1 MTRKERA
8 KDYAEHNID
17 KYTNDFANLYNAY
30 LKGAKEET
38 KELEQENAELKCEC
52 RRCVHTDCPCV
63 LSDFGKTRNGIC
75 DHFKDVFDENVELKE
90 ELNYSKTHCLF
101 HSNCP
106 TQKEL
111 EGFRLK
117 VEALEDK
124 IPWKDIRD
132 KSEVI
137 EKLIKAK
144 ELLREYIRINLLP
157 PIERKFD
164 DEVKLFKQAEQ
175 FLIEVK

>member
-1 MTRKERA
+1 MTREERA

-38 KELEQENAELKCEC
+38 KELEQENAKL
-52 RRCVHTDCPCV
+52 
-63 LSDFGKTRNGIC
+63 
-75 DHFKDVFDENVELKE
+75 E
-90 ELNYSKTHCLF
+90 EDLARYK
-101 HSNCP
+101 
-106 TQKEL
+106 
-111 EGFRLK
+111 LK
-117 VEALEDK
+117 VEALEGK
-124 IPWKDIRD
+124 TPWKDIKD

-137 EKLIKAK
+137 GKLSKAK